1 MKFIVMDHLPDEFFV
16 TDPEKLYTVFEG
28 PTIVHLD
35 YNKTET
41 VFISM
46 MLHGNEHSGYY
57 AVKEYLSNLI
67 TKNIV
72 PSKNISLLI
81 GNVEAA
87 KNNARFLDDQKDF
100 NRIWSNGSSKE
111 EVWAQKVYREMSSKN
126 LFATLDLHNNTGKNP
141 HYCAVTNLE
150 VSTLKL
156 ASLFDGNVLYF
167 TDPEEVFSNY
177 FSSLCPCLTVEA
189 GQSGDKE
196 GISKIIALIDAVM
209 SETSLSEVSTK
220 SSILSGR
227 VLFESFGKIKIPS
240 NSTISFNG
248 EAADFTF
255 DCSIEEL
262 NFNIV
267 RTGQTF
273 GHSHN
278 IHQHL
283 LVYDSNN
290 EPIGSSYFKYVGS
303 EIVSIEDFYPA
314 MITTN
319 SKIVHQDCLCYL
331 LREISP
337 ETL

>member
-1 MKFIVMDHLPDEFFV
+1 MNSLSQIQRN
-16 TDPEKLYTVFEG
+16 YTPFLTAS
-28 PTIVHLD
+28 TIVHLD
-35 YNKTET
+35 YKKEQT
-41 VFISM
+41 VLISI

-57 AVKEYLSNLI
+57 AVKEYLSNLFS
-67 TKNIV
+67 KNII

-100 NRIWSNGSSKE
+100 NRIWSNGSSDE
-111 EVWAQKVYREMSSKN
+111 ELWAQKVYREMSSKN

-189 GQSGDKE
+189 VKVETKKDF
-196 GISKIIALIDAVM
+196 KILLLIERVM
-209 SETSLSEVSTK
+209 SESTLSDIKSK
-220 SSILSGR
+220 SSILSGKI
-227 VLFESFGKIKIPS
+227 LFESFGKIKIPLD
-240 NSTISFNG
+240 STISFNG
-248 EAADFTF
+248 EVADFTF
-255 DCSIEEL
+255 DSSIEEL
-262 NFNIV
+262 NFHIV

-273 GHSHN
+273 GFSHN
-278 IHQHL
+278 IDQHL

-303 EIVSIEDFYPA
+303 EIISIEDFYPA

-331 LREISP
+331 LKEISL
-337 ETL
+337 EEI

>member
-1 MKFIVMDHLPDEFFV
+1 MKFNVMDHLPDEFFV
-16 TDPEKLYTVFEG
+16 TDPEKLHTIFDG

-35 YNKTET
+35 YKKEQT
-41 VFISM
+41 VFISI

-57 AVKEYLSNLI
+57 AVKEYLNTLI
-67 TKNIV
+67 LKNII

-100 NRIWSNGSSKE
+100 NRIWSNGSSDE
-111 EVWAQKVYREMSSKN
+111 ELWAQKVYREMSSKN

-156 ASLFDGNVLYF
+156 ASMFEGNVLYF

-196 GISKIIALIDAVM
+196 GISKIISLIEKVM
-209 SETSLSEVSTK
+209 DEPSMTDVSSK
-220 SSILSGR
+220 SSILAGR
-227 VLFESFGKIKIPS
+227 ILFESFGKIKIPS
-240 NSTISFNG
+240 NSTVSFNG

-255 DCSIEEL
+255 DPSIEDL

-273 GHSHN
+273 GFSHN
-278 IHQHL
+278 IDQHL

-331 LREISP
+331 LREIS
-337 ETL
+337 TDLL